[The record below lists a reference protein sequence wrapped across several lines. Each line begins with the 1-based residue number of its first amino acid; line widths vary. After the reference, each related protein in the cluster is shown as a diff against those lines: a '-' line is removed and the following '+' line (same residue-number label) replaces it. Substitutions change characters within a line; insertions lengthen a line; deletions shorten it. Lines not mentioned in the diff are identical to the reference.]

1 MWYFN
6 MIVSCKVEMIIYIYL
21 DFFISIDSVKFYKD
35 VDIQKIETYLL
46 AWSKIWYNY
55 KYVRIIEMR
64 LFSTVVAKMYIL
76 NINQKSRYSKIMF
89 LWFST
94 YEDNF

>member
-1 MWYFN
+1 

-46 AWSKIWYNY
+46 A
-55 KYVRIIEMR
+55 
-64 LFSTVVAKMYIL
+64 
-76 NINQKSRYSKIMF
+76 
-89 LWFST
+89 
-94 YEDNF
+94 